1 MIDRGQYQN
10 QISSLSSLS
19 IRDYERIFKIFQ
31 QSSEDKDF
39 YVYNILNRLD
49 FPEIDSSF
57 IEYYQVESKTA
68 LTILSYEIYED
79 IKSWWILYLL
89 NKDKFVGAPFYVAG
103 GTQIKYITDSF
114 RSAIYQDITQSTVFS
129 NRHY

>member
-68 LTILSYEIYED
+68 LTILSYEIYGD

-89 NKDKFVGAPFYVAG
+89 NKDKFVGAPFYVDG

-114 RSAIYQDITQSTVFS
+114 RSVIYQDVTQSTIFS